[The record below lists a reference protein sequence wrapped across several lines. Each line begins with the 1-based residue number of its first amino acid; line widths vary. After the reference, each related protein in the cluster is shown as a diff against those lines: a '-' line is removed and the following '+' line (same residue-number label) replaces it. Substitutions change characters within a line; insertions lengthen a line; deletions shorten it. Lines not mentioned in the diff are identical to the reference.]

1 MPFSALIQENWPAC
15 LPDPEQLALPGAL
28 RREAGRHHFTEAL
41 NHLLKPISHP
51 QLSDLADWACNESG
65 SLHTS
70 QISHLRNNKMRMLG
84 TKSVDALGRLN
95 QAAWIFQ
102 HRPELRD
109 RLGTAALTPRIEA
122 ILEVFAPLLDPR
134 TQLPLGSGEFLYLYL
149 GYLRLPI
156 EPPLVLDQK
165 QKEQLAERIGIW
177 LDQQLSARGLSFRD
191 ASSRIRLAWS
201 GETAGADRLV
211 RVISGLEDYSA
222 RDLAGEWER
231 ITATA
236 AAVLER
242 PLTPRSL
249 AEELL
254 GGGLEVG
261 SSGAK
266 TA

>member
-15 LPDPEQLALPGAL
+15 LADPEQLALPGAL

-51 QLSDLADWACNESG
+51 QLSDLADWACNESS

-84 TKSVDALGRLN
+84 IKSVDALGRVN
-95 QAAWIFQ
+95 QAAWIFR
-102 HRPELRD
+102 HRPELMD

-122 ILEVFAPLLDPR
+122 ILEVFAPLLNPK

-149 GYLRLPI
+149 GYIRLPI
-156 EPPLVLDQK
+156 EPPLILGQK
-165 QKEQLAERIGIW
+165 QKELLAERIGIW
-177 LDQQLSARGLSFRD
+177 LDHQLSAKGLSFRD
-191 ASSRIRLAWS
+191 TSSRIRLAWS
-201 GETAGADRLV
+201 GESAGADRLV
-211 RVISGLEDYSA
+211 RVIGGLEEYSA

-231 ITATA
+231 IAMTA
-236 AAVLER
+236 ATVLER

-254 GGGLEVG
+254 GGGLEDG
-261 SSGAK
+261 SPGAK
-266 TA
+266 EA